1 MVCSILRASDLVGLG
16 RTWELAFSTSCPG
29 DTVAPG
35 LWTHFGNHWLKLT
48 SVRLMLPLL
57 HTEIH
62 VARKEAWEGL
72 AGGSTLLS
80 CRWEKGPP
88 NSVSFSMEES
98 LLWQRIYNRFF
109 FFFFFFLSFCPFS
122 FLASLQWVW
131 SPPEGKYI
139 FRVFMMNLQD
149 TANKE
154 RVQSLLAI
162 IETWFL
168 KSQNSILFPPYF
180 AQKKCLQIWNVL

>member
-1 MVCSILRASDLVGLG
+1 MVCSILRASDLVGPG

-80 CRWEKGPP
+80 CGWEKGPP
-88 NSVSFSMEES
+88 NSVSFSTEES

-109 FFFFFFLSFCPFS
+109 FFCFFLCV
-122 FLASLQWVW
+122 LSLC
-131 SPPEGKYI
+131 SPHCNGFGHPRRENIYLGYSWWI
-139 FRVFMMNLQD
+139 FRIQLTKKGSNP
-149 TANKE
+149 
-154 RVQSLLAI
+154 SWLL
-162 IETWFL
+162 L
-168 KSQNSILFPPYF
+168 KLDS
-180 AQKKCLQIWNVL
+180 